1 MNIKRII
8 SGVISIIFVML
19 FDVIGETDIL
29 KSFAESSDFQKA
41 SQYAQ
46 VIMDNYDVINDYIF
60 SRDGYG
66 VSNISFMDIDFD
78 NNLELLIKRTEAGT
92 ARATSC
98 RIYDIVLDRLV
109 LKYESDWAIDNF
121 DDVYKDCDGN
131 CFFIGHDS
139 AGGFGGVVSTVK
151 KFYYSDGE
159 FKTESLFS
167 DINWYFHDHENDH
180 EYSYFQNG
188 EEISVT
194 EDEYNAKKYEYFNSL
209 TDMSFLNAR
218 MTIYKD
224 ETPPSKQGLIDLY
237 NSYKCHEYNNNYYLD
252 LNENN
257 LKNAIKF
264 YYSIYP
270 VLPLNLK
277 DNDIVLEY
285 ETDEYFKFKII
296 SGSSIITVYKSNG
309 MAIMEKDN
317 MSTVDFDICDFIDIS
332 DNYTGYGRINPKE
345 DTYSFKN
352 FKAIIPLDYYRK
364 YLGNS
369 CGFSLWERLQGGVT
383 SNGVCAGMVTTAI
396 STNAYDIPSLKASS
410 INSYAGGCSYS
421 CLYDVEDWV
430 SKDEI
435 MDAQAYWKTP
445 YIQYQFNENVNKL
458 DNFYNAVK
466 NYCEGGEAVE
476 IYISGN
482 NVKNVHVAH
491 ALLALG
497 IKENNSEYTSIAV
510 YDCNYPYGF
519 SNLLT
524 GDRLLYL
531 YKSNGV
537 YTGWEYDFTNNIKW
551 GSNYPNGI
559 ISYVTPG
566 YGYANGIINAPNWVD
581 KYNTLI
587 SVKTDTEIN
596 ASNELVPIVD
606 CNVCLDENGQV
617 IANEYENDLYWVNG
631 DNLSI
636 SSKNE
641 PLDITISSYE
651 NRIVASVPE
660 NAEISI
666 NNDNDRINKVQI
678 SSDDNQN
685 IELSYQIVNDDNEV
699 IPINIIAES
708 TDNLQASLNG
718 NELQVISD
726 GNVEVS
732 GKENTINKQI
742 EDESIVIDLSDD
754 LSEVISQYKVGDTN
768 KDGSFGISDLVRLQN
783 WLLNPDVNNVTLG
796 TSDLNNDGIIDA
808 FDMVLLRK
816 KFVDSFIVPEV
827 KINNDL
833 VNLYKGETSQIIA
846 EVKPKDSIIKWSTSD
861 SSVATVSSNGLIT
874 AKSVGSTKITA
885 TITYKGL
892 TYSDSV
898 NVNVL
903 PVGISFDETEKNV
916 YIGDKFYI
924 NNSVNP
930 ETEITWIS
938 NNPNVASVD
947 NSGYVTANSVGSARI
962 MGKINV
968 SGRTY
973 SATCRVTVKKINLNF
988 DVSSKTVNVGEG
1000 FYLDKNASD
1009 NQRIIWTSS
1018 NPSVAYVNSRGY
1030 VIPISAGTS
1039 VVKGEITVFGYT
1051 YSDTCTI
1058 IVEK

>member
-8 SGVISIIFVML
+8 VCVLSTAILSFGVPFQPFSISDNEIIVSAS
-19 FDVIGETDIL
+19 D
-29 KSFAESSDFQKA
+29 AESTYGVLIYKEF
-41 SQYAQ
+41 
-46 VIMDNYDVINDYIF
+46 NDYIIITGCSENVTSVKIPEFINDKPVTQIGGSAFDGLSSLTEVEF
-60 SRDGYG
+60 S
-66 VSNISFMDIDFD
+66 SNLKKIGHHAFAETGLLSVTIPENVDYLDAFAFSYCK
-78 NNLELLIKRTEAGT
+78 NLKSAYILNPN
-92 ARATSC
+92 C
-98 RIYDIVLDRLV
+98 H
-109 LKYESDWAIDNF
+109 IDNF
-121 DDVYKDCDGN
+121 IPHLHQPTFDSSTNIYGYAGSTAETYVKNHGHN
-131 CFFIGHDS
+131 NFILLS
-139 AGGFGGVVSTVK
+139 
-151 KFYYSDGE
+151 
-159 FKTESLFS
+159 SL
-167 DINWYFHDHENDH
+167 
-180 EYSYFQNG
+180 
-188 EEISVT
+188 VT
-194 EDEYNAKKYEYFNSL
+194 E
-209 TDMSFLNAR
+209 
-218 MTIYKD
+218 
-224 ETPPSKQGLIDLY
+224 
-237 NSYKCHEYNNNYYLD
+237 
-252 LNENN
+252 
-257 LKNAIKF
+257 
-264 YYSIYP
+264 
-270 VLPLNLK
+270 
-277 DNDIVLEY
+277 
-285 ETDEYFKFKII
+285 
-296 SGSSIITVYKSNG
+296 ITTTTTTEITTTTTTTTTG
-309 MAIMEKDN
+309 
-317 MSTVDFDICDFIDIS
+317 
-332 DNYTGYGRINPKE
+332 YTGYGRINPKE

-435 MDAQAYWKTP
+435 MDAHVYQYTP
-445 YIQYQFNENVNKL
+445 YFSNQKKAHINRL
-458 DNFYNAVK
+458 DELYDVVK
-466 NYCEGGEAVE
+466 NYCEGGEAV
-476 IYISGN
+476 YISIRGDISN
-482 NVKNVHVAH
+482 KKDCGH

-566 YGYANGIINAPNWVD
+566 YGYANGITKASNWVD

-606 CNVCLDENGQV
+606 CNVCLDENGQI

-754 LSEVISQYKVGDTN
+754 LSEVISQYKIGDTN

-930 ETEITWIS
+930 EAEITWIS

-947 NSGYVTANSVGSARI
+947 SSGCVTANSVGSARI
-962 MGKINV
+962 MGKINL
-968 SGRTY
+968 SGHTY

-1018 NPSVAYVNSRGY
+1018 NPGVAYVNSRGY

-1058 IVEK
+1058 IVER